1 MENKPISQVFEM
13 HEASHRENTKAI
25 SHALLVRIQSFDHK
39 ICYINDIDENFCRNF
54 ASYLAE
60 EVSCSSATTY
70 LNKLHAILEYAKTKK
85 MLKQNPMP
93 LVRTLVSPRTK
104 KDRVFLTTEEIHA
117 LENTECP
124 HKETKR
130 AFLFACLTGLRIS
143 DIETLDWSD
152 IRGWGE
158 KATIV
163 KRQVKTGHDVEIP
176 LNELT
181 QTYLGEPQKT
191 GRVFKMMS
199 RTVVASDLKQ
209 WAKAA
214 GINKHLT
221 FHVSRHTFATQSI
234 SAGVGIYTVSKL
246 CGHTSVKTTQ
256 IYAHMMDRTLR
267 DGIDRL
273 TALLHNE
280 PKISKETPTNNV
292 IIIVVQA
299 NSEEISKLTFDNNLL
314 NCNQLANILKK
325 IEPQ

>member
-1 MENKPISQVFEM
+1 MENKLISQVFEM
-13 HEASHRENTKAI
+13 HEASHRKNTKGI
-25 SHALLVRIQSFDHK
+25 SHALLVQIQSFDHK
-39 ICYINDIDENFCRNF
+39 INYINDIDENFCRNF
-54 ASYLAE
+54 ATYLIKKL
-60 EVSCSSATTY
+60 SCGSATTY
-70 LNKLHAILEYAKTKK
+70 LNKLHAILEYAKTNK

-93 LVRTLVSPRTK
+93 LVKTLVSNIAKR
-104 KDRVFLTTEEIHA
+104 DRVYLTTEEINA
-117 LENTECP
+117 LEKAECP
-124 HKETKR
+124 HNETKR
-130 AFLFACLTGLRIS
+130 AFLFACHTGLRIS

-152 IRGWGE
+152 IRGSGE
-158 KATIV
+158 KAKIV
-163 KRQVKTGHDVEIP
+163 KRQVKTGRDVEIP
-176 LNELT
+176 INELT
-181 QTYLGEPQKT
+181 QTYLGEPQSS
-191 GRVFKMMS
+191 GPVFKMMS
-199 RTVVASDLKQ
+199 RSVVASDLKQ

-234 SAGVGIYTVSKL
+234 AAGVEIYTVSKL
-246 CGHTSVKTTQ
+246 CGHSSVRTTQ
-256 IYAHMMDRTLR
+256 IYAHMMDSTLR

-280 PKISKETPTNNV
+280 PKISKETQTNNV

>member
-1 MENKPISQVFEM
+1 MENTLISQVFEM
-13 HEASHRENTKAI
+13 HDASYRKNTKAI
-25 SHALLVRIQSFDHK
+25 SHALLVRIQSFDYK
-39 ICYINDIDENFCRNF
+39 INYINDIDENFCRNF

-70 LNKLHAILEYAKTKK
+70 LNKLHAILEYAKTNK

-117 LENTECP
+117 LEITECP

-176 LNELT
+176 INELT
-181 QTYLGEPQKT
+181 QTYLGEPHKA

-199 RTVVASDLKQ
+199 RSVVASDLKQ

-280 PKISKETPTNNV
+280 PKISKESPTNNV
-292 IIIVVQA
+292 FIIVVQA
-299 NSEEISKLTFDNNLL
+299 SSEEISKLTVDNNLL
-314 NCNQLANILKK
+314 NSNQLANILKK